1 MQYISYD
8 FLYFTAASVLLYY
21 ITPKKFRKYELL
33 LANIVFYLFSGLPNT
48 AYLVGFTAITYVA
61 ALLSDKCGKKAKKA
75 GFSLYILLSAGS
87 LVFVKFANY
96 ALSGF
101 SKLTG
106 SSLITLDLIY
116 PLGIAFFTLQGISY
130 VADVYRGKY
139 AADRNVINVA
149 VFMTYFPLIVQGPIS
164 RYDKLSKELT
174 EGHRFDS
181 KKFTFGLQLLL
192 WGLFKKLV
200 IANRAAAFAD
210 EVFNNYTEYSGIVIV
225 TGALVYSLQLYAD
238 FSGCVDI
245 CRGVSGLFGV
255 TLGQNFNFPYSA
267 VSIKDFW
274 ARWHISLSSWLKDY
288 IYIPLGGNRKGK
300 VRKYLNIII
309 VFLVSGLWHGV
320 GLHYIVWGL
329 YHGALQVAGDLLKP
343 AKNLITDKLGV
354 EKERF
359 SYKFGRQILTF
370 IMVAYGWLLFRA
382 NGLRAALSMTRSVF
396 VKFFCIDQW
405 NALFDTEDFRVLVL
419 FVLVFAAVS
428 ILQKRYSLR
437 EKLAKQNLWFRWA
450 VSLAALFTVIIFGV
464 YGSGYNAS
472 DFLYMQF

>member
-48 AYLVGFTAITYVA
+48 AYLVCFTAVTYGA

-75 GFSLYILLSAGS
+75 VFALYILLSAGS

-164 RYDKLSKELT
+164 RYDKLTKELT

-300 VRKYLNIII
+300 ARKYLNIII